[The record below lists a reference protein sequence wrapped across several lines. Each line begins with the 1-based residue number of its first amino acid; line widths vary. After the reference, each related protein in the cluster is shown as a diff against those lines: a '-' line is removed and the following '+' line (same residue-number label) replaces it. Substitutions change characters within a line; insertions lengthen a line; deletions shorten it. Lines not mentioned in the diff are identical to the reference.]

1 MEIQKHLRISA
12 AIAAITWILWLLL
25 FRNDALLA
33 VKDWWSIT
41 ITMIFGSI
49 IAGATS
55 EGGGAVAFP
64 VFTKLLHIAPWD
76 AKLFSLSIQSVGMTA
91 ASIVIVLMRIRIDWQ
106 VIRWTSIGGAVG
118 MFFGAMGLAQHLPPD
133 VTKMT
138 FTIMVSSFGVVLY
151 IINRRERYCHEQM
164 PVNGALERGLL
175 LGVGLGGGV
184 LSSIVGTGLDIV
196 TFSLL
201 VLLFRISE
209 KVATPTSV
217 VLMAI
222 NSLIGCLVY
231 FVFLNELNPA
241 VQSYWLAA
249 VPVVVIGAPL
259 GVLICNYLSRRTI
272 VNVLLALISIE
283 LITTLLI
290 IPLRFDI
297 IIYSSIT
304 MMLFLAIYLWMMR
317 IQRYESLMTT

>member
-1 MEIQKHLRISA
+1 MEIQKHLRIST

-25 FRNDALLA
+25 FGNDALIA

-76 AKLFSLSIQSVGMTA
+76 AKLFALAIQSVGMTA
-91 ASIVIVLMRIRIDWQ
+91 ASIVIVLMRIRIDWN

-164 PVNGALERGLL
+164 PVNGSLERSLL
-175 LGVGLGGGV
+175 IGVGLFGGM

-201 VLLFRISE
+201 VLLFRMSE

-222 NSLIGCLVY
+222 NSLVGCLVY
-231 FVFLNELNPA
+231 FVLIGEVNAA
-241 VQSYWLAA
+241 VRSYWLAA

-259 GVLICNYLSRRTI
+259 GVLICNDLSRRTI

-304 MMLFLAIYLWMMR
+304 MLLFIAIYLWMMR
-317 IQRYESLMTT
+317 IQRYESLITT